1 MILIPGGT
9 LMKYV
14 LRLLLIVSCFALLGA
29 SPVLNHHRQ
38 TSEKEKK
45 SHQAAAKTPVI
56 LYHGGPVMAN
66 PTNLYVIYYGS
77 FTATQHAI
85 LDNFLQNVG
94 GSGAFNVNVEYT
106 DGSGNPVANILNYSP
121 TTNSFNDAY
130 SLGTSL
136 SGAFDTTIIHNAIAN
151 GHLPSDVNGIYILT
165 ISPDVALPK
174 SVWCAYH
181 THSSN
186 IVVGQDIKY
195 AVAPDP
201 PQALLASCSGNV
213 ANFGD
218 TTSPNGDIGMDA
230 VADDL
235 IHELSETATDPD
247 LNAWFTKNGQE
258 NGDLCN
264 FVYGATFLAP
274 NGSHANHVFGTRNY
288 LVQTIWDR
296 VGSFCA
302 LSH

>member
-1 MILIPGGT
+1 
-9 LMKYV
+9 MKYW
-14 LRLLLIVSCFALLGA
+14 LCFLLSFSCFAVVAGRNL
-29 SPVLNHHRQ
+29 PDRHRQ
-38 TSEKEKK
+38 TFENDKK
-45 SHQAAAKTPVI
+45 ARAAAATKTPVI
-56 LYHGGPVMAN
+56 LYHGGPVMVS
-66 PTNLYVIYYGS
+66 PKDLYVIYYGS
-77 FTATQHAI
+77 FTSTQHAI
-85 LDNFLQNVG
+85 LDNFLQNLG
-94 GSGAFNVNVEYT
+94 GSGAFNVNSEYS
-106 DGSGNPVANILNYSP
+106 DASGNTIVNILNYSP
-121 TTNSFNDAY
+121 TADSFNDAY

-136 SGAFDTTIIHNAIAN
+136 SGSFDTTIIHNAIAN
-151 GHLPSDVNGIYILT
+151 GHLPSDPNGIYILT
-165 ISPDVALPK
+165 ISPDVQLPR

-186 IVVGQDIKY
+186 IVAGEDIKY

-201 PQALLASCSGNV
+201 PPSLFAGCSGNV

-235 IHELSETATDPD
+235 IHELSETVTDPD
-247 LNAWFTKNGQE
+247 LSAWFTKNGLE

-264 FVYGATFLAP
+264 FVYGTTFLAP
-274 NGSHANHVFGTRNY
+274 NGSHANHVFGARNY

>member
-1 MILIPGGT
+1 
-9 LMKYV
+9 MKYWMCF
-14 LRLLLIVSCFALLGA
+14 LLSFSCFAVIAGRNL
-29 SPVLNHHRQ
+29 PDRHRQ
-38 TSEKEKK
+38 TFENEKK
-45 SHQAAAKTPVI
+45 TRAAAATKTPVI
-56 LYHGGPVMAN
+56 LYHGGPVMVS
-66 PTNLYVIYYGS
+66 PKDLYVIYYGS
-77 FTATQHAI
+77 FTSTQHAI
-85 LDNFLQNVG
+85 LDNFLQNLG
-94 GSGAFNVNVEYT
+94 GSGAFNVNSTYS
-106 DGSGNPVANILNYSP
+106 DASGNTIVNILNYSP
-121 TTNSFNDAY
+121 TTDSFNDAY
-130 SLGTSL
+130 SLGKSL
-136 SGAFDTTIIHNAIAN
+136 SGSFDTTIIHNAIAN
-151 GHLPSDVNGIYILT
+151 GHLPSDPNGIYILT
-165 ISPDVALPK
+165 ISPDVQLPR

-186 IVVGQDIKY
+186 IVAGEDIKY

-201 PQALLASCSGNV
+201 PPSLFAGCSGNV

-235 IHELSETATDPD
+235 IHELSETVTDPD
-247 LNAWFTKNGQE
+247 LSAWFTKNGQE

-264 FVYGATFLAP
+264 FVYSATFLAP

-296 VGSFCA
+296 ANSFCA

>member
-1 MILIPGGT
+1 
-9 LMKYV
+9 MKYW
-14 LRLLLIVSCFALLGA
+14 LCFLLSLSCVAVVSGQNQAGRNQ
-29 SPVLNHHRQ
+29 PDHHRQ

-45 SHQAAAKTPVI
+45 RNAAGNKTPVI
-56 LYHGGPVMAN
+56 LYHNGPVMVA
-66 PTNLYVIYYGS
+66 PKDLYVVYYGS
-77 FTATQHAI
+77 FTTTQHAI
-85 LDNFLQNVG
+85 LDNFLQNLG
-94 GSGAFNVNVEYT
+94 GSGAFNVNSEYS
-106 DGSGNPVANILNYSP
+106 DASGSTVSNILNYSP
-121 TTNSFNDAY
+121 TTDSFNDAY
-130 SLGTSL
+130 SLGKSL
-136 SGAFDTTIIHNAIAN
+136 SGSFDTTIIHNAIAN
-151 GHLPSDVNGIYILT
+151 GHLPSDANGIYILT
-165 ISPDVALPK
+165 ISPDVTLPK

-201 PQALLASCSGNV
+201 PAGSLQASCSGNV

-235 IHELSETATDPD
+235 IHELSETASDPD
-247 LNAWFTKNGQE
+247 LNAWFTKNGAE
-258 NGDLCN
+258 NADLCN
-264 FVYGATFLAP
+264 FVYGTTFLAP

>member
-1 MILIPGGT
+1 
-9 LMKYV
+9 MKCW
-14 LRLLLIVSCFALLGA
+14 LCFLLGLSCA
-29 SPVLNHHRQ
+29 AIVAGQNWPDHHRK
-38 TSEKEKK
+38 TFEKENNAR
-45 SHQAAAKTPVI
+45 AAAARKTPVI
-56 LYHGGPVMAN
+56 LYHGGPVMVAAKD
-66 PTNLYVIYYGS
+66 LYVIYYGS
-77 FTATQHAI
+77 FSTTQHAI
-85 LDNFLQNVG
+85 LDNFLQNLG
-94 GSGAFNVNVEYT
+94 GSGAFNVNSEYS
-106 DGSGNPVANILNYSP
+106 DGSGNTVANILNYSP
-121 TTNSFNDAY
+121 KTDSFNDAY

-136 SGAFDTTIIHNAIAN
+136 SGSFDTTIIHNAIAN
-151 GHLPSDVNGIYILT
+151 GHLPSDANGIYILT
-165 ISPDVALPK
+165 ISPDVSLPK

-201 PQALLASCSGNV
+201 PVGSLLNSCSGNI

-247 LNAWFTKNGQE
+247 LNAWFTKNGEE
-258 NGDLCN
+258 NADLCN
-264 FVYGATFLAP
+264 FVYGTTFLAP

-288 LVQTIWDR
+288 LVQTVWDR

>member
-1 MILIPGGT
+1 MEER
-9 LMKYV
+9 MKFW
-14 LRLLLIVSCFALLGA
+14 LCFLLSLSCVAVTAGQNQ
-29 SPVLNHHRQ
+29 PDRHRK
-38 TSEKEKK
+38 TFEHEKK
-45 SHQAAAKTPVI
+45 ARAAARKTPVI
-56 LYHGGPVMAN
+56 LYHGGPVMVAGKD
-66 PTNLYVIYYGS
+66 LYVIYYGS
-77 FTATQHAI
+77 FTTTQHAI
-85 LDNFLQNVG
+85 LDNFLQNLG
-94 GSGAFNVNVEYT
+94 GSGAFNVNSEYS
-106 DGSGNPVANILNYSP
+106 DGSGATVANILNYSP
-121 TTNSFNDAY
+121 KTDSFNDAY

-136 SGAFDTTIIHNAIAN
+136 SGSFDTTIIHNAIAN
-151 GHLPSDVNGIYILT
+151 GHLPSDANGIYILT
-165 ISPDVALPK
+165 ISPDVSLPK

-201 PQALLASCSGNV
+201 PPGALQASCSGNI

-247 LNAWFTKNGQE
+247 LNAWFTKNGEE
-258 NGDLCN
+258 NADLCN
-264 FVYGATFLAP
+264 FVYGTTFLAP

>member
-1 MILIPGGT
+1 
-9 LMKYV
+9 MK
-14 LRLLLIVSCFALLGA
+14 LWLSLLLAVSCFSFIAA
-29 SPVLNHHRQ
+29 RKMPDHHRRPFAR
-38 TSEKEKK
+38 TGR
-45 SHQAAAKTPVI
+45 AATKTPVI
-56 LYHGGPVMAN
+56 LYHGGPVMVN
-66 PTNLYVIYYGS
+66 PKDLYVIYYGN
-77 FTATQHAI
+77 FTSTQHSI
-85 LDNFLQNVG
+85 LDNFLQNLG
-94 GSGAFNVNVEYT
+94 GSSAYNVNSEYS
-106 DGSGNPVANILNYSP
+106 DASGNFIVNILNYSP

-130 SLGTSL
+130 SLGKSL
-136 SGAFDTTIIHNAIAN
+136 SSGFDTTIIHNAIAN
-151 GHLPSDVNGIYILT
+151 GHLPNDANGIYILT
-165 ISPDVALPK
+165 VSPDVSLPK

-181 THSSN
+181 WHSTG
-186 IVVGQDIKY
+186 IVSGEDIKY

-201 PQALLASCSGNV
+201 PQSLYSSCSGNV

-235 IHELSETATDPD
+235 IHELSETVTDPD
-247 LNAWFTKNGQE
+247 GSAWFTKSGQE

-264 FVYGATFLAP
+264 FVYGSTFLAP

>member
-1 MILIPGGT
+1 
-9 LMKYV
+9 MKYF
-14 LRLLLIVSCFALLGA
+14 LRLLLIVSCLALLGA
-29 SPVLNHHRQ
+29 RHVPDHHRQ

-45 SHQAAAKTPVI
+45 NHQGAAKVPVI
-56 LYHGGPVMAN
+56 LYHGGPVMVN
-66 PTNLYVIYYGS
+66 KDLYVIYYGN

-85 LDNFLQNVG
+85 LDNFLQNLG
-94 GSGAFNVNVEYT
+94 GSGAFNVNSEYT
-106 DGSGNPVANILNYSP
+106 DGSGNSVANILNYSP
-121 TTNSFNDAY
+121 ATNSFNDAY

-136 SGAFDTTIIHNAIAN
+136 SGSFDTTIIHNAIAN

-165 ISPDVALPK
+165 ISPDVTLPR

-181 THSSN
+181 THSSS
-186 IVVGQDIKY
+186 IVAGQDIKY

-247 LNAWFTKNGQE
+247 LNAWFTKNGAE

-264 FVYGATFLAP
+264 FVYGTTFLAP

-296 VGSFCA
+296 AGSFCA

>member
-1 MILIPGGT
+1 
-9 LMKYV
+9 MKYS
-14 LRLLLIVSCFALLGA
+14 LCFLLSFALIAGRNL
-29 SPVLNHHRQ
+29 PDHHRR
-38 TSEKEKK
+38 TSENEKK
-45 SHQAAAKTPVI
+45 AQSAGTKTPVI
-56 LYHGGPVMAN
+56 LYHGGPVMVS
-66 PTNLYVIYYGS
+66 PKGLHVIYYGS

-85 LDNFLQNVG
+85 LDNFLQNLG
-94 GSGAFNVNVEYT
+94 GSGAYNVNSEYT
-106 DGSGNPVANILNYSP
+106 DASGSVSNILNYSP
-121 TTNSFNDAY
+121 ATDSFNDAY
-130 SLGTSL
+130 SLGKSL
-136 SGAFDTTIIHNAIAN
+136 SGGFDSTIIRNAIAN
-151 GHLPSDVNGIYILT
+151 GHLPSDPNGIYILT
-165 ISPDVALPK
+165 ISPDVTLPR

-186 IVVGQDIKY
+186 IVAGEDIKY

-201 PQALLASCSGNV
+201 PQSIIPSCSGNV
-213 ANFGD
+213 ANFAD
-218 TTSPNGDIGMDA
+218 KTSPNGDIGMDA

-247 LNAWFTKNGQE
+247 INAWFTKNGEE
-258 NGDLCN
+258 NADLCN
-264 FVYGATFLAP
+264 FVYGTTFLAP

>member
-1 MILIPGGT
+1 
-9 LMKYV
+9 MKYW
-14 LRLLLIVSCFALLGA
+14 LCFLLSFGCLAATAGRDLPDS
-29 SPVLNHHRQ
+29 HRR
-38 TSEKEKK
+38 TFEKEKRAR
-45 SHQAAAKTPVI
+45 AASVAKTPVI
-56 LYHGGPVMAN
+56 LYHGGPVMV
-66 PTNLYVIYYGS
+66 TKDLFVIYYGS
-77 FTATQHAI
+77 FTATQHDI
-85 LDNFLQNVG
+85 LDNFLQNLG
-94 GSGAFNVNVEYT
+94 GSGAYNVNSEYS
-106 DGSGNPVANILNYSP
+106 DASGNTVANILNYSP
-121 TTNSFNDAY
+121 TTGSFNDAY
-130 SLGTSL
+130 SLGKSL
-136 SGAFDTTIIHNAIAN
+136 SGSFDTTIIHNAIAN
-151 GHLPSDVNGIYILT
+151 GHLPSDPNGIYILT
-165 ISPDVALPK
+165 ISPDVTVPK
-174 SVWCAYH
+174 TVFCAFH
-181 THSSN
+181 THSSA
-186 IVVGQDIKY
+186 IVAGEDIKF

-201 PQALLASCSGNV
+201 PPSIIPSCSGNV

-235 IHELSETATDPD
+235 IHELSETASDPD

-264 FVYGATFLAP
+264 FVYGTTFLAP